1 MTKKRVT
8 LVFLIAITA
17 LSLALCLIIFRPF
30 IMPLLTAAVIAIV
43 FFPVHARVVRWV
55 RSPSVAAFVSTLLV
69 VLIVVVPAV
78 AIGIAITREATDL
91 YHQLGERSD
100 ESGGWN
106 PYLTELLQKPL
117 DWISRYIDVSQID
130 PRGWLLGRM
139 KEVGSLLLSEVGIVV
154 GNITSFLINAVITLF
169 TLFFVFR
176 EGRSIRRR
184 VAAVL
189 PLNPD
194 QVERLFNQINNTI
207 IATVNG
213 GLVVAAA
220 QGTLTGLAFAVL
232 GIRSPVLWG
241 VVAAFFSLLPLFGS
255 AIVWAPAALFLIASG
270 HWVQGLLLIGWG
282 AGVVGTIDNV
292 LRPLIMSGRVRMHTL
307 LIFFSVFG
315 GVRVFGFMG
324 LFMGPV
330 ILAITIS
337 LLSMLRDEA
346 RTWQTQWRGGAA
358 DTEADSSI

>member
-8 LVFLIAITA
+8 LIFLITITA
-17 LSLALCLIIFRPF
+17 LSLTLCLIIFRPF
-30 IMPLLTAAVIAIV
+30 IMPLLTAGVIAIV
-43 FFPVHARVVRWV
+43 FYPVHARVVKWV
-55 RSPSVAAFVSTLLV
+55 RRPSVAALVSTLLV
-69 VLIVVVPAV
+69 VLLVVVPAV
-78 AIGIAITREATDL
+78 VIGIAITREAAEL
-91 YHQLGERSD
+91 YSQLGERSD
-100 ESGGWN
+100 QSGGWS
-106 PYLTELLQKPL
+106 PYFSELLQKPL
-117 DWISRYIDVSQID
+117 DFIGRYYPISQID
-130 PRGWLLGRM
+130 PRAWLLSRM
-139 KEVGSLLLSEVGIVV
+139 KEVGSFLLSEVGMVL
-154 GNITSFLINAVITLF
+154 GNITSFLVSSVITLF

-176 EGRSIRRR
+176 EGRTIRRR
-184 VAAVL
+184 IAAVL
-189 PLNPD
+189 PLSPD
-194 QVERLFNQINNTI
+194 QVEKLFNQINNTI

-241 VVAAFFSLLPLFGS
+241 VVAAFFSLLPLVGS
-255 AIVWAPAALFLIASG
+255 AIVWAPAALVLIASG

-315 GVRVFGFMG
+315 GVRVFGFLG

-337 LLSMLRDEA
+337 LLSMLRDEV
-346 RTWQTQWRGGAA
+346 RTWPTQWREAGA
-358 DTEADSSI
+358 DTEVDSST

>member
-1 MTKKRVT
+1 V
-8 LVFLIAITA
+8 
-17 LSLALCLIIFRPF
+17 LII
-30 IMPLLTAAVIAIV
+30 
-43 FFPVHARVVRWV
+43 
-55 RSPSVAAFVSTLLV
+55 
-69 VLIVVVPAV
+69 VVPAI

-91 YHQLGERSD
+91 YNQLGERSD
-100 ESGGWN
+100 ESGGWS
-106 PYLTELLQKPL
+106 PYLTELLEKPRN
-117 DWISRYIDVSQID
+117 WISRYYDLSQFD
-130 PRGWLLGRM
+130 ARAALKSRM
-139 KEVGSLLLSEVGIVV
+139 KEVGEFLLSEVGVV
-154 GNITSFLINAVITLF
+154 VSNITSFLLNTVITLF

-176 EGRSIRRR
+176 EGKSIRRR

-189 PLNPD
+189 PLTPE
-194 QVERLFNQINNTI
+194 QIERLFNQINNTI

-220 QGTLTGLAFAVL
+220 QGALTGLAFAVL

-241 VVAAFFSLLPLFGS
+241 VVAGFFSLLPLVGS
-255 AIVWAPAALFLIASG
+255 AVVWAPAALYLIASG
-270 HWVQGLLLIGWG
+270 HWVQGILLIGWG
-282 AGVVGTIDNV
+282 AGVVGTVDNV

-315 GVRVFGFMG
+315 GVRVFGFLG

-346 RTWQTQWRGGAA
+346 RTWQAQ
-358 DTEADSSI
+358 E